1 MISEISQSAQTPPR
15 TDAPSVSIGEGSFF
29 AFATAVIFFL
39 LNKGWEYLQSRTQRE
54 DRRSESELTAT
65 ERIIQKSVENKD
77 KLLEQIQNNQR
88 ILLEEVLDQ
97 NDEAIK
103 TIQANLVTVLGIQSA
118 TNDNL
123 KYYSEV
129 INQKLDRLIEAL
141 NRVDVSTSRSV
152 AEAFSTQARLYADLK
167 QNQFLMTNK
176 IDKLHF
182 RFDKQFGNDQDV

>member
-1 MISEISQSAQTPPR
+1 M
-15 TDAPSVSIGEGSFF
+15 
-29 AFATAVIFFL
+29 IFFL